1 MDFIHLPDLECIDQ
15 NMTFSNADE
24 FREDREI
31 LARLAPL
38 IGYVT
43 HEDKT
48 QLNVFSLVKEQTI
61 GTISTTAAI
70 RKFATSVSNPA
81 YKLTLMQ
88 LDGTLMVVDL
98 LNMAVETQFRTFCL
112 EPTLLQS
119 YNLEQ
124 NFAF

>member
-1 MDFIHLPDLECIDQ
+1 MPDLECIDQ
-15 NMTFSNADE
+15 NMIFSNADE
-24 FREDREI
+24 FGEDREI
-31 LARLAPL
+31 LDRLAPL

-81 YKLTLMQ
+81 YKLTLLQ

-98 LNMAVETQFRTFCL
+98 LNMAVET
-112 EPTLLQS
+112 
-119 YNLEQ
+119 
-124 NFAF
+124 